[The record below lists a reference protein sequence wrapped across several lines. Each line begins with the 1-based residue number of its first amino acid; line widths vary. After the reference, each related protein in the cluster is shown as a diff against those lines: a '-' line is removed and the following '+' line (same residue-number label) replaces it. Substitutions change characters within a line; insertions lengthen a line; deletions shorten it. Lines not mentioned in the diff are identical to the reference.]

1 MVAGRV
7 ASIPGRSTFENPV
20 DMPKFM
26 TTAIGSIGMTRCP
39 TLPLG
44 PIARA
49 SRVHASTSATDHV
62 TWPVGP
68 GL

>member
-1 MVAGRV
+1 MVAGSV
-7 ASIPGRSTFENPV
+7 ASMPGRSTLENPV

-26 TTAIGSIGMTRCP
+26 TSAMGSVGMTRCP

-62 TWPVGP
+62 TRPFEP
-68 GL
+68 GV

>member
-1 MVAGRV
+1 MVAGKV
-7 ASIPGRSTFENPV
+7 ASMPGRSTLENPV
-20 DMPKFM
+20 DMPKFITNAM
-26 TTAIGSIGMTRCP
+26 GSIGMTRCP

-49 SRVHASTSATDHV
+49 SRVHAAISATDQV